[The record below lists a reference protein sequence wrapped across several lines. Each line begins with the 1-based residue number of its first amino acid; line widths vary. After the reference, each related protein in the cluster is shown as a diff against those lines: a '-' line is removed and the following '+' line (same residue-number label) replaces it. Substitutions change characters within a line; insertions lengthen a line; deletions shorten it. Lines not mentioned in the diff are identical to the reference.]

1 MSDLP
6 WLAQWQTVLRL
17 PNAKRRRRKDCRN
30 LSILRNQ
37 RDFMITK
44 SAFLMGESVV
54 SNVALR
60 VRESQGEISS
70 GQSLV
75 ARSHVCC
82 FQKTFK
88 HQQLISTWH
97 IKAYLNEVYQV
108 YSFESLVFTSP
119 SPTVNRSTTL
129 RFPKQSRC
137 SYHVEVPKFG
147 KQVKREW
154 NRDNK

>member
-1 MSDLP
+1 
-6 WLAQWQTVLRL
+6 
-17 PNAKRRRRKDCRN
+17 
-30 LSILRNQ
+30 
-37 RDFMITK
+37 
-44 SAFLMGESVV
+44 MGESVV

-119 SPTVNRSTTL
+119 SPHSEQVHDSAVSQTVQMLVSCGSSKVWQTG
-129 RFPKQSRC
+129 
-137 SYHVEVPKFG
+137 E
-147 KQVKREW
+147 KRM
-154 NRDNK
+154 K